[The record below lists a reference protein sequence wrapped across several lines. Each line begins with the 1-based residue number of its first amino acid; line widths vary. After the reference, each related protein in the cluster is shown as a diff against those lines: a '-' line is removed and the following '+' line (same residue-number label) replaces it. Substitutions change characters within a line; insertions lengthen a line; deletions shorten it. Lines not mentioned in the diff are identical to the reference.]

1 MFSRLFTNRLFITIC
16 SASIILAGTYVAIQF
31 AKGYRPTK
39 NGNITATGLLSANS
53 FPNGAQMYVNGK
65 LATAT
70 DTTLNLD
77 PGSYTIEIKKDG
89 YTPWRKQLVITKEL
103 VTQTNAFLFPTAPS
117 LTPIT
122 YTGASNIAPSPDGQ
136 KIVFY
141 TASASSQVKNGLYV
155 VELSDSVFSLQ
166 KGARQISQ
174 ETKGFDLSKAK
185 LLWSPDASQILISY
199 DGRNVIVDP
208 TKINLLNELPDVSYK
223 LPQIFSEWEEDL
235 YKRERARLAKFPEEI
250 QRIATQ
256 SAQNVY
262 FSPDDERVLYTATQ
276 SAFLPDAIIPE
287 VPAAST
293 QPQERTLVPGGIY
306 VYDRKEDRNFRIGTE
321 HRPQPPIPMQKNTKK
336 KPLVKLPEISASFQG
351 KISLASDLYT
361 SRAKTLTTSPQTF
374 KKLQAN
380 TFLETIENFHE
391 YYSGVYTHGLQWL
404 PDSKHLLGIRDDITF
419 VKEYD
424 GANETVLYSGSLSEQ
439 FVYPWPNGSK
449 LIVLTRI
456 SQTSD
461 NPTNLY
467 AITLK

>member
-1 MFSRLFTNRLFITIC
+1 MFSRIFTNRLFITIC
-16 SASIILAGTYVAIQF
+16 SASIILVGTYVAIQF

-39 NGNITATGLLSANS
+39 NGNITSTGLLSANS
-53 FPNGAQMYVNGK
+53 FPNGAQMYLNGK

-70 DTTLNLD
+70 DTTLNLE
-77 PGSYTIEIKKDG
+77 PGSYTVEIKKDG
-89 YTPWRKQLVITKEL
+89 YTPWKKQLTITKEL

-122 YTGASNIAPSPDGQ
+122 YTGASNVTPSPDGQ
-136 KIVFY
+136 KIVYY

-155 VELSDSVFSLQ
+155 VELSDNVFSLQ
-166 KGARQISQ
+166 KGTRQISQ
-174 ETKGFDLSKAK
+174 EVRGFDLSKAK
-185 LLWSPDASQILISY
+185 LLWSPDASQILVSY
-199 DGRNVIVDP
+199 DGKNVIVDP
-208 TKINLLNELPDVSYK
+208 TKMNPLNELPDVSYK
-223 LPQIFSEWEEDL
+223 LPQTFSEWEEDL

-250 QRIATQ
+250 QRIATE

-276 SAFLPDAIIPE
+276 SAFLPDAIVPE

-306 VYDRKEDRNFRIGTE
+306 VYDHKEDRNFRIGTE
-321 HRPQPPIPMQKNTKK
+321 NIVLLPTPVQKNTKK
-336 KPLVKLPEISASFQG
+336 KSTVKTPTQFSYPRG
-351 KISLASDLYT
+351 KISLAVDLYT
-361 SRAKTLTTSPQTF
+361 SKVKTLVTSPLEF

-380 TFLETIENFHE
+380 MYAETIENFHK

-404 PDSKHLLGIRDDITF
+404 PDSKHLLGIRDDIAF

-424 GANETVLYSGSLSEQ
+424 GMNETVLYSGSLSEQ

-449 LIVLTRI
+449 LIILTRI
-456 SQTSD
+456 NQASD

-467 AITLK
+467 AISLK